1 MEINGKCYPEPNVS
15 LIKRAGW
22 RVLNFFDETY
32 PSFDEKIGNF
42 KYLFKPI

>member
-22 RVLNFFDETY
+22 RVFKIFWWDLPFFRWENWK
-32 PSFDEKIGNF
+32 F
-42 KYLFKPI
+42 